1 MLVVVPAPPALSGE
15 LALYHTT
22 DPLLSNSPVLISY
35 GPASTIAAS
44 SSRVQVHVFTPAGLQ
59 SYPRLAVSPN
69 SPFYAAVNSLP
80 REEQGDEVCR
90 ALAFGLSKYFAE
102 IPQCVK
108 DAWAKQ
114 SCPSKKT
121 PSAFGIFG
129 DTHVAMLAS
138 RMMKVDNVEGVIK
151 DIQQALGEQTLS
163 WIDVDVILPPA
174 SIRLPRDNDR
184 HMGLDDTLD
193 DDQAAS
199 RYGEYA
205 PLINILGEPAFL
217 PTSKLKRAPSRPI
230 SVGRSTSFL
239 KRQKEVLR
247 REMCELVDT
256 EENYVNKMNDLVHHV
271 AKDFRDKARGHKP
284 LSWGPDEDALAALFP
299 PSLDKI
305 LEANSRF
312 LDAIRGILNDTEEQ
326 AIQDIEMTPT
336 DLTNGHQ
343 GHENVDDTGI
353 LAFAKFLSLAFPKF
367 ADCYAD
373 YIQAH
378 ASFPQLLKNFT
389 REPASSFSKRVQDT
403 GEQRLMSMLI
413 EPVQRLP
420 RYNLYIDGIVRQ
432 LPVRHPALK
441 ILLRARDTISDIC
454 SRESP

>member
-1 MLVVVPAPPALSGE
+1 
-15 LALYHTT
+15 
-22 DPLLSNSPVLISY
+22 
-35 GPASTIAAS
+35 
-44 SSRVQVHVFTPAGLQ
+44 
-59 SYPRLAVSPN
+59 
-69 SPFYAAVNSLP
+69 
-80 REEQGDEVCR
+80 
-90 ALAFGLSKYFAE
+90 
-102 IPQCVK
+102 
-108 DAWAKQ
+108 
-114 SCPSKKT
+114 
-121 PSAFGIFG
+121 
-129 DTHVAMLAS
+129 MLAS

-420 RYNLYIDGIVRQ
+420 RYNLYIDGI
-432 LPVRHPALK
+432 
-441 ILLRARDTISDIC
+441 
-454 SRESP
+454 